1 MVHLR
6 SITLQHDPP
15 LPEGFPFNVPVIQ
28 ALDTL
33 EFPTP
38 ITFFVG
44 ENGSGKS
51 TVLEAIAVAAELPT
65 IGGYDSSQDETLKD
79 IRHLAKRLKWSWSKR
94 VRNGF
99 FMRSEDFFGFAKRIA
114 QEAAYLHKK
123 LNPDPDNPDEDD
135 NHHKGQSEFA
145 KRLERLPYTREYQS
159 LKHLYGDGLD
169 AQSHGESY
177 FKLFRSRFRPSGLYL
192 MDEPEA
198 PLSPNRQLTLIAMLK
213 QMVEQDAQFIIAT
226 HSPILLAYPNA
237 RIYNFEHG
245 KIERAEYDKLEHVQI
260 MRGFLNNPD
269 AYLKHLMEST
279 TTR

>member
-6 SITLQHDPP
+6 SISLQHEPP
-15 LPEGFPFNVPVIQ
+15 LPEIFPYNIPVIK
-28 ALDTL
+28 ALNTL

-51 TVLEAIAVAAELPT
+51 TVLEAIAVAANLPT
-65 IGGYDSSQDETLKD
+65 IGGQDSERDETLED
-79 IRHLAKRLKWSWSKR
+79 IRRLSQAIRWVWSKR

-114 QEAAYLHKK
+114 QQSAYMKK
-123 LNPDPDNPDEDD
+123 MLEGGDDEDEFY
-135 NHHKGQSEFA
+135 HEGQSEFA
-145 KRLERLPYTREYQS
+145 RSLSKQAYAREYES

-177 FKLFRSRFRPSGLYL
+177 FKLFNARFRPSGLYL

-198 PLSPNRQLTLIAMLK
+198 PLSPNRQLTLIAMFK
-213 QMVEQDAQFIIAT
+213 QMIAQDAQFIIAT
-226 HSPILLAYPNA
+226 HSPILLAYPDA
-237 RIYNFEHG
+237 TIYNFEHG
-245 KIERAEYDKLEHVQI
+245 QIVRAKYEELEHVQI
-260 MRGFLNNPD
+260 TRGFLNNPD
-269 AYLKHLMEST
+269 AYLKHLME
-279 TTR
+279 